1 MLHVSS
7 FRMNDKIETE
17 VEIESI
23 SLRRL
28 GGRVPCE
35 RVGLLAISF

>member
-17 VEIESI
+17 VEIEGLC
-23 SLRRL
+23 LRRYVA
-28 GGRVPCE
+28 GCPANGR
-35 RVGLLAISF
+35 GF